1 LTDKVWLGDAG
12 DAWTMVHE
20 GATVL
25 VDLRGEATPP
35 ALPVPIEHFPLQDMV
50 YGQHAVVR
58 AAARR
63 LKALVDEGH
72 TVGVYCQAGVS
83 RTAAVAIA
91 YLMLDGLSLTEATR
105 RLRQARPQALPA
117 VGLMQILSDL
127 EHEGGVDPWTHVEVT
142 VDGLT
147 VHGVHQPGTGPTV
160 VLFHG
165 AYGSWTHWVRN
176 LKDLAAVADVYALDL
191 PGFGESGDMAGSF
204 GWPAYLDLLHRVVTP
219 MRRGPLVVG
228 GYSFGASV
236 AARLVAAYPDVADAL
251 LLVSLVGRVGDPATH
266 HPVEER
272 HFVAHATLEDRLAV
286 IRHNL
291 QHWHLGT
298 DVVDEPTVRM
308 TYLNVLRTR
317 LTPRR
322 LRTDPPPPST
332 LDVLARLPRV
342 PTLFVWGERDAFCQ
356 PTVDVWRAAC
366 LQALPQAETAVL
378 AGAAHW
384 CQYADPGGF
393 AKVAG
398 PFVSRLASAG
408 AGSATEAAGPSGR
421 ARRKTGG

>member
-1 LTDKVWLGDAG
+1 
-12 DAWTMVHE
+12 MVHE

-35 ALPVPIEHFPLQDMV
+35 ALPVPIEHFPLQDLV

-63 LKALVDEGH
+63 IKTLVDEGH

-91 YLMLDGLSLTEATR
+91 YLMLDGLSLADATR

-117 VGLMQILSDL
+117 VGLMQILADM
-127 EHEGGVDPWTHVEVT
+127 EHEGGVDPWSHVELA
-142 VDGLT
+142 VDGVT
-147 VHGVHQPGTGPTV
+147 IHGVHQPGTGPTL
-160 VLFHG
+160 VLLHG

-176 LKDLAAVADVYALDL
+176 LQDLAAVADVYALDL

-204 GWPAYLDLLHRVVTP
+204 TWSGYLNFLRRVMAQMP
-219 MRRGPLVVG
+219 GGPVIVG
-228 GYSFGASV
+228 GYSFGAAV
-236 AARLVAAYPDVADAL
+236 AARLLAAHPDAADAL

-291 QHWHLGT
+291 QHWHLGPEL
-298 DVVDEPTVRM
+298 VDEPTVRM
-308 TYLNVLRTR
+308 TYLNVLRSR

-322 LRTDPPPPST
+322 LRTDPAPPPT
-332 LDVLARLPRV
+332 LDVLARLPDV

-356 PTVDVWRAAC
+356 PTVEAWRNAC
-366 LQALPQAETAVL
+366 VKAVPHAETAVL

-384 CQYADPGGF
+384 CQYADPKGF
-393 AKVAG
+393 AEAVR
-398 PFVSRLASAG
+398 PFVNHLASAQSRVG
-408 AGSATEAAGPSGR
+408 D
-421 ARRKTGG
+421 